1 MIPILEAGLRILD
14 KVIPDPVAKA
24 EAQRKLIET
33 QQAGQF
39 KELEASMQVVVTEAQ
54 SEHWL
59 TANWRPITMLSFV
72 AIICNNYII
81 YPYLSLFWSE
91 APVLQI
97 PPDMWELLKI
107 GLGGYV
113 VGRTSEKLMETYAN
127 KDKK

>member
-14 KVIPDPVAKA
+14 KVIPDPTAKA
-24 EAQRKLIET
+24 EATRKLLEI
-33 QQAGQF
+33 QQSGQL
-39 KELEASMQVVVTEAQ
+39 KELEASMTVVVAEAK

-59 TANWRPITMLSFV
+59 TANWRPVTMLSFV
-72 AIICNNYII
+72 AIIVNNYII

-91 APVLQI
+91 APVLAI

-113 VGRTSEKLMETYAN
+113 VGRTVEKTMETY
-127 KDKK
+127 KGK